1 MNAPLSALISTNICS
16 IQDFLFLNPA
26 CSWQSI
32 TSTAAVMLCCMMRM
46 NTLLVRKRSVIPR
59 HLDYSW
65 LQSPR
70 SPFLGSLIDDD
81 SFLLSHLRYP
91 LYRIYLRV
99 YAAICMVFLLLL
111 LSESW
116 DIHHLLGLYLFWFMN
131 CIFHLFSVMGPISIS
146 RSVSESSISESMDR
160 SGRFRIFIT
169 CSVGSDRDHILVLLW
184 SSTRFH

>member
-1 MNAPLSALISTNICS
+1 MLFHSNECSIICLSTNLCL

-32 TSTAAVMLCCMMRM
+32 TSTAAVMRCCMMRM
-46 NTLLVRKRSVIPR
+46 KTLLVRKRSVIPR

-91 LYRIYLRV
+91 LYRIYLRG
-99 YAAICMVFLLLL
+99 YAAICMVFLFLL

-116 DIHHLLGLYLFWFMN
+116 DIHHRVYWGFTFFGLWIAFFTYSAWWGPFLF
-131 CIFHLFSVMGPISIS
+131 
-146 RSVSESSISESMDR
+146 
-160 SGRFRIFIT
+160 
-169 CSVGSDRDHILVLLW
+169 RDLDLC
-184 SSTRFH
+184 